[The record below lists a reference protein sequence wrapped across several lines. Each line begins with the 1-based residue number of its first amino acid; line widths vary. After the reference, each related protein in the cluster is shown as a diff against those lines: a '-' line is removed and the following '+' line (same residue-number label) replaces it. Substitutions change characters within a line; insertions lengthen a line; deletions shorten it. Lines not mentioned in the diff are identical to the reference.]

1 MSLNLIEHISGKIPE
16 MSKGHKKISNYIIE
30 NTDKAAFMTA
40 AKLGEITGVSES
52 TVVRYAM
59 ILGFDGYPELLT
71 ALREYIGSK
80 LTSVQRMNVMNDR
93 IGSSDVLEK
102 IINMDIEKLRKTLET
117 LSRDDFS
124 AVVDNLCASKTI
136 YVIGARSAAVL
147 ARYASFYFN
156 MMFENVKLIHTT
168 STSEMFEQILNIGSD
183 DLMIGMSFPRYSRL
197 TVNALRYAK
206 DNGAKVVALTDSKS
220 SPLCEYADNLLIA
233 KNTLTTFADSLI
245 APMSVLNALI
255 AAVGMRKQDYVSDNY
270 NRMEKIY
277 DKYQVFESK

>member
-1 MSLNLIEHISGKIPE
+1 MSNNLIEHISEKIPE

-147 ARYASFYFN
+147 ARYAAFYFN

-255 AAVGMRKQDYVSDNY
+255 AAVGMRKQDYVSDNF

-277 DKYQVFESK
+277 EKYQVFESK

>member
-1 MSLNLIEHISGKIPE
+1 MSLNLIEHISQQIPE
-16 MSKGHKKISNYIIE
+16 MSTGHKKISAFIIE

-59 ILGFDGYPELLT
+59 ILGFEGYPELLT

-102 IINMDIEKLRKTLET
+102 IINMDIEKLKKTLET

-124 AVVDNLCASKTI
+124 AVVDNLCGSKTI

-156 MMFENVKLIHTT
+156 MMFDNVKLIHTT
-168 STSEMFEQILNIGSD
+168 STSEMFEQILNIGSE
-183 DLMIGMSFPRYSRL
+183 DLIIGMSFPRYSRL

-220 SPLCEYADNLLIA
+220 SPLCAYADNLLIA

-255 AAVGMRKQDYVSDNY
+255 AAVGMRKQDYVADNY
-270 NRMEKIY
+270 SRMEKIY
-277 DKYQVFESK
+277 EKYQVFESK